1 MTYTLASEAPERFLQ
16 AFNNLA
22 VSKSGEHDE
31 NEFESYFQE
40 LGELPIDSV
49 EQAARELKR
58 TPGPF
63 MPDCGTWFRL
73 ADKIAAEALEKDN
86 EVEVLQ
92 LSSGQHIERDAI
104 ERTKVARAEFVEKLE
119 ALTGRTLPD
128 DHPMKSG
135 DIRLPTFACHL
146 CKDSGFVSAED
157 RRVERCVCHATNPVL
172 QKYRVKSRV
181 KDARNKVG

>member
-86 EVEVLQ
+86 EKAVLQ
-92 LSSGQHIERDAI
+92 LESGQHIERDAI
-104 ERTKVARAEFVEKLE
+104 ERTKVARAEFVGKLE
-119 ALTGRTLPD
+119 ALTGNILPD

-146 CKDSGFVSAED
+146 CEDSGFVPDDDS
-157 RRVERCVCHATNPVL
+157 RLSRCVCHATNPVL
-172 QKYRVKSRV
+172 KKYRMKSRV
-181 KDARNKVG
+181 KDAKTKVG